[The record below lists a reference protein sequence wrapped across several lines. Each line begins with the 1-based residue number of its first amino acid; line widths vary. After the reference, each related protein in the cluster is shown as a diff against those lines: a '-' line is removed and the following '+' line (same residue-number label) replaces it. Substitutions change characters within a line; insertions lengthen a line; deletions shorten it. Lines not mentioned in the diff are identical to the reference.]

1 MEVFPNVLPE
11 RLVDELE
18 LAQKLG
24 ITPVQVGE
32 AGFDKVINEGDGQVK
47 WVVTIDGK
55 LRVIPKFVDNQELA
69 HSVIANGS
77 DVIAAGEAY
86 IAGANGEYI
95 GLEITNH
102 SGHYAP
108 SKASLSIR
116 RANFE
121 SYGIIFP

>member
-1 MEVFPNVLPE
+1 MEVFPNMLPE
-11 RLVDELE
+11 RLASELQ

-24 ITPVQVGE
+24 VTPVLVGE
-32 AGFDKVINEGDGQVK
+32 AGFDKAINEGDGQIK

-55 LRVIPKFVDNQELA
+55 LRIIPKFVDNQEIA
-69 HSVIANGS
+69 HSVIANGN

-86 IAGANGEYI
+86 IAGAGGEYI
-95 GLEITNH
+95 ELEITNY

-108 SKASLSIR
+108 SKASLSIG